1 MTGYA
6 KIILTATTSIIVAAY
21 SVSLKDVQNRSVQTA
36 VQKVQT
42 VQTEQIQNS
51 VLNIAINHIAD
62 STSGTATFSDMLT
75 IGGINVSYRIDR
87 IDANSAKV
95 TITTTNGNTSK
106 MFARVDNYSQ
116 GNYKVHRNGWRVTNK
131 FI

>member
-6 KIILTATTSIIVAAY
+6 KIILTATTTIIVAAY
-21 SVSLKDVQNRSVQTA
+21 SVSLKDVQNRAVQTA

-42 VQTEQIQNS
+42 VQAEHVQNA
-51 VLNIAINHIAD
+51 VLSLAVNHIAD
-62 STSGTATFSDMLT
+62 YGTTAFSDKFVICGVNT
-75 IGGINVSYRIDR
+75 SYAIQRIDTT
-87 IDANSAKV
+87 SARV
-95 TITTTNGNTSK
+95 TITTTNGDTQK

-116 GNYKVHRNGWRVTNK
+116 GNYKVHRNGWRVTDK

>member
-21 SVSLKDVQNRSVQTA
+21 SISLKDVQNRAVQTA
-36 VQKVQT
+36 VQKVQS
-42 VQTEQIQNS
+42 VQTEQVQNS
-51 VLNIAINHIAD
+51 VLSIAMNHIAD
-62 STSGTATFSDMLT
+62 NGTVSFSDKFVVSGTNT
-75 IGGINVSYRIDR
+75 SYAIQRIDST
-87 IDANSAKV
+87 SAKV
-95 TITTTNGNTSK
+95 TVTTTTGATQK

-116 GNYKVHRNGWRVTNK
+116 GNYKVHRNGWRITNK